1 MCVCV
6 CVCVARETSEG
17 PRAPNE
23 GLRAGARAFSSVP
36 LEDGILFV
44 GLVVGHF
51 EEGDLGFV
59 ADALRRQRR
68 AVAQNQPLVVVPVDA
83 RVVGLGAVGLV
94 LDLHGT
100 RERERE
106 RKKRQPKKNRNK
118 QKEVPVSHLR
128 FSGSAANLSTLD
140 DARGNA
146 LILTAVVGVQLV
158 LISGHN

>member
-106 RKKRQPKKNRNK
+106 RERKDNQKKIETNKKKFPFLIYVFPARLPISQPWTTPG
-118 QKEVPVSHLR
+118 E
-128 FSGSAANLSTLD
+128 TL
-140 DARGNA
+140 
-146 LILTAVVGVQLV
+146 
-158 LISGHN
+158 